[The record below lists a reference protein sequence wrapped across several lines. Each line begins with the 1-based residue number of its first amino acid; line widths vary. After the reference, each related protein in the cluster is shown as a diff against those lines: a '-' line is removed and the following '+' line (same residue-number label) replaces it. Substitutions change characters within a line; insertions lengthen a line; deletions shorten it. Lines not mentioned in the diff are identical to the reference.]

1 MGASTE
7 HVDAVVV
14 GSGFGGSVTA
24 YRLAKEGIGVCLLER
39 GKPYPPGSFARTPRE
54 MRSNFWDPSE
64 GLQGLFDIWSFKG
77 IDAVVSSGLG
87 GGSLIYANVFIRK
100 DERWFDSV
108 MPDGTH
114 VPWPV
119 TRAELDPH
127 YDNVHR
133 IIDPTP
139 YPFDKAPYDR
149 TPKTGAYRDAAA
161 AAGVEWFLPDLAIT
175 FGADR
180 ARPVIGE
187 QIPDLEVPGGGG
199 LRVPN
204 VHGMPRTTCRL
215 VGECNVGCNYGAK
228 NSLDFN
234 YLSLA
239 AHHGADLRTRHEVRS
254 FAPRRGGGWIVRY
267 VEHTPE
273 HAGAESFDTSTLPVR
288 ELACERL
295 ILSAGALGTPFLL
308 LRNADALGALPPALG
323 SRFSGNGDLLSFIT
337 NARHSDGR
345 PWPLESAIGPAITS
359 TIRVP
364 DQNDPG
370 GTGPGYYVQEGGYPV
385 WASWLQEGLDL
396 PGELR
401 RVAHF
406 VLRRVWA
413 QISHSPQSEI
423 GSQIAD
429 VLDDADQAATLL
441 PMLGMGRDT
450 PDGRYWLDDGMLA
463 LDWSERTS
471 EHYLDGVRA
480 TMKSVNDALGGD
492 FVQNPLSHLHR
503 LITVHPLGGA
513 PMGADPES
521 GVVDSRG
528 RVFGHPGLHIADG
541 SVMPGPVG
549 PNPSFT
555 IAALADRFADA
566 IVAEHEG
573 RAVEAPA

>member
-1 MGASTE
+1 MTPLNAAGSQE
-7 HVDAVVV
+7 HVDAVIV

-54 MRSNFWDPSE
+54 MRRNFWDPSE
-64 GLQGLFDIWSFKG
+64 GMQGLFDIWSFRG

-100 DERWFDSV
+100 DEHWFDSV

-119 TRAELDPH
+119 TRAQLDPH
-127 YDNVHR
+127 YDQVHA
-133 IIDPTP
+133 IINPTP
-139 YPFDKAPYDR
+139 YPFAHAPYSE
-149 TPKTGAYRDAAA
+149 TPKTRAYKEAAA
-161 AAGVEWFLPDLAIT
+161 RAGVEWFLPDLAIT
-175 FGADR
+175 FGADP
-180 ARPVIGE
+180 AKPVIGE
-187 QIPDLEVPGGGG
+187 QIPEAI
-199 LRVPN
+199 PN
-204 VHGMPRTTCRL
+204 VHGMPRSTCRL
-215 VGECNVGCNYGAK
+215 VGECDVGCNYGAK
-228 NSLDFN
+228 NSLDYT

-254 FAPRRGGGWIVRY
+254 FAPRPGGGWLVRY
-267 VEHTPE
+267 VEHTDE
-273 HAGAESFDTSTLPVR
+273 HEGARFDTATLPER

-295 ILSAGALGTPFLL
+295 ILSAGALGTPYLL
-308 LRNADALGALPPALG
+308 LRNADALGGLPPALG
-323 SRFSGNGDLLSFIT
+323 TRFSGNGDLLSFIT
-337 NARHSDGR
+337 NARRSDGR
-345 PWPLESAIGPAITS
+345 PWPLESPIGPAITS

-364 DQNDPG
+364 DENDPG
-370 GTGPGYYVQEGGYPV
+370 GTGPGYYIQEGGFPA

-413 QISHSPQSEI
+413 QIKHSPQSEI

-450 PDGRYWLDDGMLA
+450 PDGRYSLDDGMLA
-463 LDWSERTS
+463 LDWTEDTS
-471 EHYLDGVRA
+471 EVYLKRVRA
-480 TMKSVNDALGGD
+480 TMEAINDQLGGD
-492 FVQNPLSHLHR
+492 WVQNPLSHLHR

-513 PMGADPES
+513 PMGTDPQS
-521 GVVDSRG
+521 GVVDAHG
-528 RVFGHPGLHIADG
+528 RVFGHPGLHVADG
-541 SVMPGPVG
+541 SVVPGPVG

-566 IVAEHEG
+566 IVAEHQG
-573 RAVEAPA
+573 RAVEAAA

>member
-1 MGASTE
+1 MGATTE
-7 HVDAVVV
+7 HVDAVIV

-54 MRSNFWDPSE
+54 MRANFWDPSE
-64 GLQGLFDIWSFKG
+64 GLQGMFDIWSFRG
-77 IDAVVSSGLG
+77 IDAVVCSGLG

-100 DERWFDSV
+100 DEHWFDSV

-119 TRAELDPH
+119 TRADLDPH
-127 YDNVHR
+127 YDNVHA
-133 IIDPTP
+133 IIRPTP
-139 YPFDKAPYDR
+139 YPFGRAPYKD

-175 FGADR
+175 FGADP
-180 ARPVIGE
+180 ANPVIGE
-187 QIPDLEVPGGGG
+187 QIPEAI
-199 LRVPN
+199 PN
-204 VHGMPRTTCRL
+204 VHGMPRSTCRL
-215 VGECNVGCNYGAK
+215 VGECDVGCNYGAK
-228 NSLDFN
+228 NSLDYT

-239 AHHGADLRTRHEVRS
+239 KHHGADLRTRHEVRT
-254 FAPRRGGGWIVRY
+254 FAPRAGGGWLVRY
-267 VEHTPE
+267 VEHTDE
-273 HAGAESFDTSTLPVR
+273 HVGESFDTSTLPVR
-288 ELACERL
+288 EIACERL

-308 LRNADALGALPPALG
+308 LRNRDALGGLPPAMG
-323 SRFSGNGDLLSFIT
+323 SRFSGNGDLLSFVT
-337 NARHSDGR
+337 NARHPDGS
-345 PWPLESAIGPAITS
+345 PWLLESPIGPAITS

-364 DQNDPG
+364 DENDG
-370 GTGPGYYVQEGGYPV
+370 GSGPGYYIQEGGFPA

-406 VLRRVWA
+406 LLRRVWA
-413 QISHSPQSEI
+413 QVKHSPQSEI

-450 PDGRYWLDDGMLA
+450 PDGRYSLSADERHLA
-463 LDWSERTS
+463 LAWTEDTS
-471 EHYLDGVRA
+471 QVYLGRVRE
-480 TMKSVNDALGGD
+480 TMEALNDALGGD
-492 FVQNPLSHLHR
+492 WVQNPLSHLHR

-513 PMGADPES
+513 PMGTDPES
-521 GVVDSRG
+521 GVVDSHG
-528 RVFGHPGLHIADG
+528 RVFGHPGLHVADG
-541 SVMPGPVG
+541 SVIPGPVG

-566 IVAEHEG
+566 IVAEHQG
-573 RAVEAPA
+573 TAPA

>member
-1 MGASTE
+1 MTPSNGAGSQE
-7 HVDAVVV
+7 HVDAVIV

-54 MRSNFWDPSE
+54 MRSNFWNPSE
-64 GLQGLFDIWSFKG
+64 GMQGLFDIWSFRG

-100 DERWFDSV
+100 DEHWFDSL

-119 TRAELDPH
+119 TRADLDPH
-127 YDNVHR
+127 YDQVHA
-133 IIDPTP
+133 IINPTP
-139 YPFDKAPYDR
+139 YPFAQAPYSE
-149 TPKTGAYRDAAA
+149 TPKTRAYKEAAA
-161 AAGVEWFLPDLAIT
+161 RAGVEWLLPDLAIT
-175 FGADR
+175 FGADP

-187 QIPDLEVPGGGG
+187 QIPEAI
-199 LRVPN
+199 PN
-204 VHGMPRTTCRL
+204 VHGMPRSTCRL

-228 NSLDFN
+228 NSLDYT

-254 FAPRRGGGWIVRY
+254 FAPRPGGGWLVRY
-267 VEHTPE
+267 VEHTDE
-273 HAGAESFDTSTLPVR
+273 HEGGRFDTATLPER

-295 ILSAGALGTPFLL
+295 ILSAGALGTPYLL
-308 LRNADALGALPPALG
+308 LRNADALGGLPPALG
-323 SRFSGNGDLLSFIT
+323 TRFSGNGDLLSFIS
-337 NARHSDGR
+337 NARRPDGR
-345 PWPLESAIGPAITS
+345 PWPLESPIGPAITS
-359 TIRVP
+359 TLRVP
-364 DQNDPG
+364 DENDPG
-370 GTGPGYYVQEGGYPV
+370 GTGPGYYIQEGGYPA

-413 QISHSPQSEI
+413 QIKHSPQSEI

-429 VLDDADQAATLL
+429 ALDDADQAATLL

-450 PDGRYWLDDGMLA
+450 PDGRYSLDDGMLA
-463 LDWSERTS
+463 LDWTEQTS
-471 EHYLDGVRA
+471 EAYLKRVRA
-480 TMKSVNDALGGD
+480 TMEAISDQLGGD
-492 FVQNPLSHLHR
+492 WVQNPLSHLHR

-513 PMGADPES
+513 PMGSDPQS
-521 GVVDSRG
+521 GVVDAHG

-541 SVMPGPVG
+541 SVVPGPVG

-566 IVAEHEG
+566 IVAEHQG
-573 RAVEAPA
+573 RAVEAAA

>member
-1 MGASTE
+1 MATATE

-39 GKPYPPGSFARTPRE
+39 GKPYPPGSFARTPRQ
-54 MRSNFWDPSE
+54 MRTNFWDPSE
-64 GLQGLFDIWSFKG
+64 GLHGLFDIWSFRG
-77 IDAVVSSGLG
+77 IDAVVSAGLG

-100 DERWFDSV
+100 DEQWFDSV

-119 TRAELDPH
+119 TRTQLEPH
-127 YDNVHR
+127 YDNVHA
-133 IIDPTP
+133 IIRPTP
-139 YPFDKAPYDR
+139 YPFAHAPYDR
-149 TPKTGAYRDAAA
+149 TPKTAAYREAAL
-161 AAGVEWFLPDLAIT
+161 AAGFDWFLPDLAIT
-175 FGADR
+175 FGADPE
-180 ARPVIGE
+180 RPVIGE
-187 QIPDLEVPGGGG
+187 AIPEAI
-199 LRVPN
+199 PN
-204 VHGMPRTTCRL
+204 VHGMPRSTCRL
-215 VGECNVGCNYGAK
+215 VGECDVGCNYGAK
-228 NSLDFN
+228 NSLDYT

-254 FAPRRGGGWIVRY
+254 FAPRPGGGWFVRY
-267 VEHTPE
+267 VVHTDE
-273 HAGAESFDTSTLPVR
+273 QEGEGSFNTSLLPLH

-308 LRNADALGALPPALG
+308 LRNADALGGLPRALG
-323 SRFSGNGDLLSFIT
+323 SRFSGNGDLLTFVT
-337 NARHSDGR
+337 NARRADGS
-345 PWPLESAIGPAITS
+345 PWPLESPIGPAITS

-364 DQNDPG
+364 DENDG
-370 GTGPGYYVQEGGYPV
+370 GSGPGYYVQEGGYPA

-413 QISHSPQSEI
+413 QIRHSPQSEI

-450 PDGRYWLDDGMLA
+450 PDGRYSLDDGLLA
-463 LDWSERTS
+463 LDWTERTS
-471 EHYLDGVRA
+471 EAYLARVRSA
-480 TMKSVNDALGGD
+480 MAAINEQLGGEL
-492 FVQNPLSHLHR
+492 VQNPLSHLHR
-503 LITVHPLGGA
+503 LITVHPLGGC
-513 PMGADPES
+513 PMGSGPED
-521 GVVDSRG
+521 GVVDAHG
-528 RVFGHPGLHIADG
+528 RVFGHAGLHIADG

-573 RAVEAPA
+573 RAAEATA

>member
-1 MGASTE
+1 MGATTE
-7 HVDAVVV
+7 HVDAVIV

-54 MRSNFWDPSE
+54 MRANFWDPSE
-64 GLQGLFDIWSFKG
+64 GLQGMFDIWSFKG

-100 DERWFDSV
+100 DEHWFDSV

-119 TRAELDPH
+119 TRADLDPH
-127 YDNVHR
+127 YDQVHA
-133 IIDPTP
+133 IINPTP
-139 YPFDKAPYDR
+139 YPFAHAPYSE
-149 TPKTGAYRDAAA
+149 TPKTRAYKEAAA
-161 AAGVEWFLPDLAIT
+161 SAGVEWFLPDLAIT
-175 FGADR
+175 FGADP
-180 ARPVIGE
+180 ANPVIGE
-187 QIPDLEVPGGGG
+187 QIPEAI
-199 LRVPN
+199 PN
-204 VHGMPRTTCRL
+204 VHGMPRSTCRL
-215 VGECNVGCNYGAK
+215 VGECDVGCNYGAK
-228 NSLDFN
+228 NSLDYT

-254 FAPRRGGGWIVRY
+254 FAPRPGGGWLVTY
-267 VEHTPE
+267 VEHTDE
-273 HAGAESFDTSTLPVR
+273 HAGERLDTATLPER
-288 ELACERL
+288 QLACERL

-308 LRNADALGALPPALG
+308 LRNAAALGGPLPALG
-323 SRFSGNGDLLSFIT
+323 TRFSGNGDLLSFVT
-337 NARHSDGR
+337 NAKRSDGT
-345 PWPLESAIGPAITS
+345 PWPLESPIGPAITS

-364 DQNDPG
+364 DENDPG
-370 GTGPGYYVQEGGYPV
+370 GSGPGYYIQEGGYPA
-385 WASWLQEGLDL
+385 WASWLQEGLDI

-406 VLRRVWA
+406 LLRRVWA
-413 QISHSPQSEI
+413 QIKHSPQSEI

-450 PDGRYWLDDGMLA
+450 PDGRYSLDDGLLA
-463 LDWSERTS
+463 LDWTEDTS
-471 EHYLDGVRA
+471 QQYLGRVRE
-480 TMKSVNDALGGD
+480 TMEALSDALGGD
-492 FVQNPLSHLHR
+492 WVQNPLSHLHR

-513 PMGADPES
+513 PMGTDPAS
-521 GVVDSRG
+521 GVVDAHG
-528 RVFGHPGLHIADG
+528 RVFGQPGLHVADG
-541 SVMPGPVG
+541 SVIPGPVG

-573 RAVEAPA
+573 RAVEATA

>member
-1 MGASTE
+1 MGATTE
-7 HVDAVVV
+7 HVDAVIV

-24 YRLAKEGIGVCLLER
+24 YRLAQEGIDVCLLER
-39 GKPYPPGSFARTPRE
+39 GKPYPPGSFARTPRQ

-64 GLQGLFDIWSFKG
+64 GLQGLFDIWSFSG

-100 DERWFDSV
+100 DEHWFDSV

-119 TRAELDPH
+119 TRAQLDPH
-127 YDNVHR
+127 YDNVHAVIR
-133 IIDPTP
+133 PTP
-139 YPFDKAPYDR
+139 YPFDRAPYDA

-161 AAGVEWFLPDLAIT
+161 VAGVEWFLPDLAIT
-175 FGADR
+175 FGADP
-180 ARPVIGE
+180 ANPVIGE
-187 QIPDLEVPGGGG
+187 QIPEPF
-199 LRVPN
+199 PN
-204 VHGMPRTTCRL
+204 VHGMPRSTCRL
-215 VGECNVGCNYGAK
+215 VGECDVGCNYGAK
-228 NSLDFN
+228 NSLDYT

-239 AHHGADLRTRHEVRS
+239 AHAGADLRTRHEVRS
-254 FAPRRGGGWIVRY
+254 FAPRPGGGWTVTY
-267 VEHTPE
+267 VEHTDE
-273 HAGAESFDTSTLPVR
+273 HEGEGSFDTSTLPER
-288 ELACERL
+288 TLACERL
-295 ILSAGALGTPFLL
+295 ILSAGALGTPYLL
-308 LRNADALGALPPALG
+308 LRNAAALGGLPPALG
-323 SRFSGNGDLLSFIT
+323 SRFSGNGDLLSFIA
-337 NARHSDGR
+337 NAQHPDGR
-345 PWPLESAIGPAITS
+345 PWPLESPIGPAITS

-364 DQNDPG
+364 DENDPG
-370 GTGPGYYVQEGGYPV
+370 GTGPGYYIQEGGYPA
-385 WASWLQEGLDL
+385 WASWLQEGLDI

-406 VLRRVWA
+406 LLRRVWS
-413 QISHSPQSEI
+413 QISHDPQSEI

-450 PDGRYWLDDGMLA
+450 PDGHYSLDDGRLA
-463 LDWSERTS
+463 LDWTERTS
-471 EHYLDGVRA
+471 QQYLGRVRE
-480 TMKSVNDALGGD
+480 TMEALNDALGGD
-492 FVQNPLSHLHR
+492 WVQNPLSHLHR

-513 PMGADPES
+513 PMGADPQS
-521 GVVDSRG
+521 GVVDSHG
-528 RVFGHPGLHIADG
+528 RVFGHPGLHVADG
-541 SVMPGPVG
+541 SVVPGPVG

>member
-1 MGASTE
+1 MTPSNAAGSQE
-7 HVDAVVV
+7 HVDAVIV

-54 MRSNFWDPSE
+54 MRRNFWDPSE
-64 GLQGLFDIWSFKG
+64 GMQGLFDIWSFKG

-100 DERWFDSV
+100 DEHWFDSV

-119 TRAELDPH
+119 TRADLNPH
-127 YDNVHR
+127 YDRVEA
-133 IIDPTP
+133 IINPTP
-139 YPFDKAPYDR
+139 YPFAHAPYSE
-149 TPKTGAYRDAAA
+149 TPKTRAYKEAAA
-161 AAGVEWFLPDLAIT
+161 RAGVEWFLPKLAIT
-175 FGADR
+175 FGADP
-180 ARPVIGE
+180 ANPVIGE
-187 QIPDLEVPGGGG
+187 QIPEAI
-199 LRVPN
+199 PN
-204 VHGMPRTTCRL
+204 VHGMPRSTCRL
-215 VGECNVGCNYGAK
+215 VGECDVGCNYGAK
-228 NSLDFN
+228 NSLDYT

-254 FAPRRGGGWIVRY
+254 FAPRVGGGWLVRY
-267 VEHTPE
+267 VEHTDE
-273 HAGAESFDTSTLPVR
+273 HEGGSFDTSTLPER

-295 ILSAGALGTPFLL
+295 ILSAGALGTPYLL
-308 LRNADALGALPPALG
+308 LRNADALGGLPPALG
-323 SRFSGNGDLLSFIT
+323 TRFSGNGDFLSLVS
-337 NARHSDGR
+337 NARHPDGR
-345 PWPLESAIGPAITS
+345 PWPLEAPIGPAITS

-364 DQNDPG
+364 DENDPG
-370 GTGPGYYVQEGGYPV
+370 GTGPGYYIQEGGYPA

-406 VLRRVWA
+406 LLRRVWA
-413 QISHSPQSEI
+413 QIKHSPQSEI
-423 GSQIAD
+423 GSQVAD

-450 PDGRYWLDDGMLA
+450 PDGRYSLDDGMLA
-463 LDWSERTS
+463 LDWTERTS
-471 EHYLDGVRA
+471 EEYLRRVRA
-480 TMKSVNDALGGD
+480 TMEAINDQLGGD
-492 FVQNPLSHLHR
+492 WIQNPLSQLHR

-513 PMGADPES
+513 PMGGDPQS
-521 GVVDSRG
+521 GVVDAHG
-528 RVFGHPGLHIADG
+528 RVFGHPGLHVADG
-541 SVMPGPVG
+541 SVVPGPVG

-566 IVAEHEG
+566 IVAEHQG
-573 RAVEAPA
+573 RSVEAAA